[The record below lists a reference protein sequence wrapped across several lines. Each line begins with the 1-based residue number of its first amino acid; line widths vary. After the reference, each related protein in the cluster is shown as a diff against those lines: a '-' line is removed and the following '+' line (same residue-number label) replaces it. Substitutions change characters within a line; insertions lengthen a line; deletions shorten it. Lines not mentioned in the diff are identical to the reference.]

1 MMNRRDFLRT
11 LFATT
16 AGSALF
22 SQSISSA
29 LAASAP
35 KSLIVIFQRGGCDGL
50 NVVVPYGEDE
60 YYNLRPS
67 IAIPPPGQTG
77 GALDMDTFF
86 GLHPSMSSLHTLYNQ
101 NQVAV
106 FPAVHYPNA
115 SRSHFDSQTYM
126 ESARTGAGNDINRF
140 EVSGN
145 VEGWLNRHLAT
156 SANSTG
162 MRGVSF
168 GSSVAD
174 SLLGPVSVSSFN
186 DLRNFDLDL
195 EAGAEQRLS
204 NRLNTIYNQG
214 ASSSR
219 HYDDLLR
226 SSGQTLFRDLDI
238 VRSIDA
244 SNYQPANGANYPDN
258 SYGRQLA
265 QAAQLI
271 KAGTGL
277 ELATINLGGWDTHK
291 NQGGAEGGMAD
302 RLRNFS
308 DGIAAFYADM
318 GTQQMSNVMIL
329 TMTEFGR
336 TSKENGSGG
345 TDHGHASSWFALG
358 GGLTGGVYG
367 TWHGLA
373 EEQRERGRYLAQ
385 GVDYRDIFDE
395 ILQRH
400 LNNTNNSIIP
410 DYTASHLGF
419 LT

>member
-1 MMNRRDFLRT
+1 MNRRDFLRT

-22 SQSISSA
+22 SQGISFA

-101 NQVAV
+101 GNVAV
-106 FPAVHYPNA
+106 FPAVHYPDA
-115 SRSHFDSQTYM
+115 SRSHFNSQTYI
-126 ESARTGAGNDINRF
+126 ESARTGASNAVNRL
-140 EVSGN
+140 EVSGG

-156 SANSTG
+156 STNSTG

-168 GSSVAD
+168 GSNIAD
-174 SLLGPVSVSSFN
+174 SLLGSVSVSSFN
-186 DLRNFDLDL
+186 DLRSFDLDM
-195 EAGAEQRLS
+195 EAEAEQRLT
-204 NRLNTIYNQG
+204 NRLSTIYNQ
-214 ASSSR
+214 SSSNNR
-219 HYDDLLR
+219 YYDDLLQ

-244 SNYQPANGANYPDN
+244 DNYQPANGASYPDN

-277 ELATINLGGWDTHK
+277 ELATINFGGWDTHK
-291 NQGGAEGGMAD
+291 NQGGAEGGMAN
-302 RLRNFS
+302 RLRSFS

-318 GTQQMSNVMIL
+318 GTQMSDVMIL

-358 GGLTGGVYG
+358 GGLTGGIYG
-367 TWHGLA
+367 TWPGLA

-385 GVDYRDIFDE
+385 SVDYRDVFDE

-400 LNNTNNSIIP
+400 LNNANNSIIP
-410 DYTASHLGF
+410 DYTASPLGF
-419 LT
+419 LA